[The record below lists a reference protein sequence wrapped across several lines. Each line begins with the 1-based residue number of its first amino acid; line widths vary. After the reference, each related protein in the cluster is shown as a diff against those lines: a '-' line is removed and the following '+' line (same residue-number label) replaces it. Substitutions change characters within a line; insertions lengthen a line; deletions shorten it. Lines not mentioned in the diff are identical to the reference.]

1 MKKDKLIIGIVNI
14 VVALALIVTSIIGF
28 FNDDKSIFGL
38 ILMLCAG
45 LLIIGGAVVSYLV
58 NTNIGSMALLSG
70 SVVGI
75 VAFRMSVNVLTNFQM
90 VVWFMGVLAAL
101 VLTIINYV
109 GFDKKEFKNIW
120 DRLNLPIT
128 IIACILT
135 VFMIVLMVS
144 LFKTNAIF
152 TPIMLI
158 STIILMITS
167 KVLSMI
173 FKFKFSSLLMLLVPL
188 LVIMGM
194 IPSEIGQNDSNVV
207 VTLVI
212 YILSFV
218 VLLGE
223 IGTLKE

>member
-90 VVWFMGVLAAL
+90 VVWFMGVLAAF

>member
-45 LLIIGGAVVSYLV
+45 LLIICGAVVSYLV

-120 DRLNLPIT
+120 DRINLPIT

>member
-1 MKKDKLIIGIVNI
+1 MKKDKLIIGIINI
-14 VVALALIVTSIIGF
+14 VAALTLIVTAIIGF
-28 FNDDKSIFGL
+28 FNDNKSIFGL
-38 ILMLCAG
+38 ILMICAG

-90 VVWFMGVLAAL
+90 IVWFIGVLIAL

-120 DRLNLPIT
+120 DRINLPIN
-128 IIACILT
+128 IITCVLV

-144 LFKTNAIF
+144 LFKTNAVV

-158 STIILMITS
+158 STIILMIAS
-167 KVLSMI
+167 KVLSMV
-173 FKFKFSSLLMLLVPL
+173 FKFKFSTLLMLLVPL

-194 IPSEIGQNDSNVV
+194 IPSEIGQNDSNAVI
-207 VTLVI
+207 TLVI

-223 IGTLKE
+223 IGSLKE

>member
-90 VVWFMGVLAAL
+90 VVWFMGVLAAF

-120 DRLNLPIT
+120 DRINLPIT

>member
-14 VVALALIVTSIIGF
+14 VVALALIVTSIMGF

-120 DRLNLPIT
+120 DRINLPIT

-144 LFKTNAIF
+144 LFKTNAII

-194 IPSEIGQNDSNVV
+194 IPSEIGQNDSNAV

>member
-1 MKKDKLIIGIVNI
+1 MKKDKLIIGIANI

-45 LLIIGGAVVSYLV
+45 LLISGGAVVSYLV

-70 SVVGI
+70 AVVGI

-120 DRLNLPIT
+120 DRINLPIT
-128 IIACILT
+128 IVACVLT

-144 LFKTNAIF
+144 LFKTNALL

-158 STIILMITS
+158 STIVLMIAS
-167 KVLSMI
+167 KVLSMV
-173 FKFKFSSLLMLLVPL
+173 FKFKFSSFLMLLVPL

-207 VTLVI
+207 VTLVV
-212 YILSFV
+212 YVLSFV

-223 IGTLKE
+223 VGSLKE

>member
-1 MKKDKLIIGIVNI
+1 
-14 VVALALIVTSIIGF
+14 
-28 FNDDKSIFGL
+28 
-38 ILMLCAG
+38 
-45 LLIIGGAVVSYLV
+45 
-58 NTNIGSMALLSG
+58 
-70 SVVGI
+70 
-75 VAFRMSVNVLTNFQM
+75 
-90 VVWFMGVLAAL
+90 
-101 VLTIINYV
+101 
-109 GFDKKEFKNIW
+109 
-120 DRLNLPIT
+120 
-128 IIACILT
+128 
-135 VFMIVLMVS
+135 MIVLMVS

>member
-120 DRLNLPIT
+120 DRINLPIT

-144 LFKTNAIF
+144 LFKTNAII

-158 STIILMITS
+158 SIIILMITS
-167 KVLSMI
+167 KVLSII

-194 IPSEIGQNDSNVV
+194 IPSEIGQNDSNAV

>member
-1 MKKDKLIIGIVNI
+1 MKKDKLIIGIANI

-45 LLIIGGAVVSYLV
+45 LLISGGAVVSYLV

-70 SVVGI
+70 AVVGI

-120 DRLNLPIT
+120 DRINLPIT
-128 IIACILT
+128 IVACVLT

-144 LFKTNAIF
+144 LFKTNALL

-158 STIILMITS
+158 STIILMIAS
-167 KVLSMI
+167 KVLSMV
-173 FKFKFSSLLMLLVPL
+173 FKFKFSSFLMLLVPL

-207 VTLVI
+207 VTLVV
-212 YILSFV
+212 YVLSFV

-223 IGTLKE
+223 VGSLKE

>member
-120 DRLNLPIT
+120 DRINLPIT

-144 LFKTNAIF
+144 LFKTNAII

>member
-120 DRLNLPIT
+120 DRINLPIT

>member
-38 ILMLCAG
+38 ILMLCEG
-45 LLIIGGAVVSYLV
+45 LLIICGAVVSYLV

>member
-1 MKKDKLIIGIVNI
+1 MKKDKLIIGIINI
-14 VVALALIVTSIIGF
+14 VAALALIVTAIVGF
-28 FNDDKSIFGL
+28 FNDNKSIFGL
-38 ILMLCAG
+38 ILMICAG
-45 LLIIGGAVVSYLV
+45 LLIIGGAVVSYLF

-90 VVWFMGVLAAL
+90 IVWFIGVLIAL
-101 VLTIINYV
+101 VSTIINYV

-120 DRLNLPIT
+120 DKINLPIT
-128 IIACILT
+128 FITCVLV

-144 LFKTNAIF
+144 LFKTNAVV

-158 STIILMITS
+158 STIILMIAS
-167 KVLSMI
+167 KVLSMV

-194 IPSEIGQNDSNVV
+194 IPSEIGQNDSNAVI
-207 VTLVI
+207 TLVI

-223 IGTLKE
+223 IGSLKE

>member
-1 MKKDKLIIGIVNI
+1 
-14 VVALALIVTSIIGF
+14 
-28 FNDDKSIFGL
+28 
-38 ILMLCAG
+38 
-45 LLIIGGAVVSYLV
+45 
-58 NTNIGSMALLSG
+58 MALLSG

-90 VVWFMGVLAAL
+90 IVWFIGVLIAL

-120 DRLNLPIT
+120 DRINLPIN
-128 IIACILT
+128 IITCVLV

-144 LFKTNAIF
+144 LFKTHAVV

-158 STIILMITS
+158 STIILMIAS
-167 KVLSMI
+167 KVLSMV

-194 IPSEIGQNDSNVV
+194 IPSEIGQNDSNAVI
-207 VTLVI
+207 TLVI

-223 IGTLKE
+223 IGSLKE

>member
-144 LFKTNAIF
+144 LFKTNAII

>member
-90 VVWFMGVLAAL
+90 IVWFMGVLAAL

-120 DRLNLPIT
+120 DRINLPIT

>member
-120 DRLNLPIT
+120 DRINLPIT

-144 LFKTNAIF
+144 LFKTNAII

-194 IPSEIGQNDSNVV
+194 IPSEIGQNDSNAV

>member
-120 DRLNLPIT
+120 ARINLPIT